1 MESLQAQSTIVTAV
15 KTQDSSAPSL
25 LIRATKSNRV
35 AMNSVSG
42 FESGSKFAL
51 VSAVSSQN
59 PAFFHGTM
67 AKERLTR
74 LTDRHVPWWF
84 DIISE
89 NRWLGEPV
97 ARFGVTLPRTIITYN
112 IHLKK
117 KHRLQVRNFGV
128 ALHHCH
134 GFWRILLK
142 FGT

>member
-1 MESLQAQSTIVTAV
+1 
-15 KTQDSSAPSL
+15 
-25 LIRATKSNRV
+25 
-35 AMNSVSG
+35 MNSVSG

-97 ARFGVTLPRTIITYN
+97 ARFGATLPRTIITYN

-117 KHRLQVRNFGV
+117 NTDF
-128 ALHHCH
+128 
-134 GFWRILLK
+134 K
-142 FGT
+142 FGTLVWPSTTAMGFGESFSSSELESRDIIAHY